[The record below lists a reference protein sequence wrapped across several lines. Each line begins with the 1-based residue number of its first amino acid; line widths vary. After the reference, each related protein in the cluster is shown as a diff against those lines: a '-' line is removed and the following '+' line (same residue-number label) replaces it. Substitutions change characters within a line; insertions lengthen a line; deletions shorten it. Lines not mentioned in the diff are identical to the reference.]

1 MKESKFIDSI
11 NDALRGENIET
22 FVTLFKEDSKNVKYL
37 EDGIY
42 LYDMKIPQEL
52 HKYILI
58 EDLASTYKTMYLRIE
73 FEKLVLNAENVE
85 ENHSSK
91 NFRTVVFETE
101 DDLVNFL
108 DTLDE
113 ILKRKITRSRIV
125 EMGY

>member
-22 FVTLFKEDSKNVKYL
+22 FVALFKEDSKNVKYL

-58 EDLASTYKTMYLRIE
+58 EDLASTYKTIYLRIE